1 MDLKEL
7 KAFQAIIQE
16 GTFSKAAQKLNYA
29 QSTITNQI
37 KRLEKELGFQLFVRG
52 WEAELTPSGQLF
64 AKEIDQLI
72 LHWHFVLEQSQKLQ
86 KEEIGTLNIG
96 VIEPIA
102 ATILPS
108 VLQTFRRQK
117 PNITCHFI
125 IGNTDFLHKLL
136 LKGEL
141 DFAISGE
148 PVMNTLPFEELY
160 KEEMSFII
168 AKQQADQVGPISLI
182 KDLYEQP
189 LIIGGESCLYHI
201 KLQKELSR
209 INVEPFTY
217 TISQIS
223 AIPSFLKKFPSVG
236 VVLSS
241 TLLSDEFVK
250 VPIEM
255 EDPFI
260 PIGILTHKERH
271 LSLEN
276 TKQLLLD
283 LFRQEVEQFTCS

>member
-7 KAFQAIIQE
+7 KAFQAVIQE

-72 LHWHFVLEQSQKLQ
+72 LHWNFVLDQSQKLQ
-86 KEEIGTLNIG
+86 KEEVGTLNIG

-102 ATILPS
+102 ISILPS
-108 VLQTFRRQK
+108 VLQTFRKQK

-125 IGNTDFLHKLL
+125 IGNTDSLHKQL
-136 LKGEL
+136 LKGEI
-141 DFAISGE
+141 DFAIAGE
-148 PVMNTLPFEELY
+148 PAMNPLPFEELY

-168 AKQQADQVGPISLI
+168 AKKQADQVGTISLI
-182 KDLYEQP
+182 KDLYQQP
-189 LIIGGESCLYHI
+189 LIIGGESCLYHM

-209 INVEPFTY
+209 INIEPFTY

-223 AIPSFLKKFPSVG
+223 AIPPFLKEFPSVG

-241 TLLSDEFVK
+241 TPLSDEFVK

-260 PIGILTHKERH
+260 PIGILSHKEPH
-271 LSLEN
+271 LFLKN

-283 LFRQEVEQFTCS
+283 LFRQKAGKLTCS

>member
-1 MDLKEL
+1 MLPL
-7 KAFQAIIQE
+7 
-16 GTFSKAAQKLNYA
+16 S
-29 QSTITNQI
+29 
-37 KRLEKELGFQLFVRG
+37 
-52 WEAELTPSGQLF
+52 
-64 AKEIDQLI
+64 
-72 LHWHFVLEQSQKLQ
+72 
-86 KEEIGTLNIG
+86 
-96 VIEPIA
+96 
-102 ATILPS
+102 LPS

-189 LIIGGESCLYHI
+189 LIIGGESCFYHI

-260 PIGILTHKERH
+260 PIGILTHKEPH
-271 LSLEN
+271 LSLEK

-283 LFRQEVEQFTCS
+283 LFRQEAEQFTF

>member
-7 KAFQAIIQE
+7 KAFQAVIQE

-72 LHWHFVLEQSQKLQ
+72 LHWRFVLEQSQKLQ
-86 KEEIGTLNIG
+86 KEEIGTLK
-96 VIEPIA
+96 EPIA

-108 VLQTFRRQK
+108 VLQIFRRHK

-125 IGNTDFLHKLL
+125 IGNTDFLYKLL
-136 LKGEL
+136 LKGEI
-141 DFAISGE
+141 DFAIAGE

-168 AKQQADQVGPISLI
+168 AKQQADQVGTISLI
-182 KDLYEQP
+182 KDLYQQP
-189 LIIGGESCLYHI
+189 LIIGGESCLYHM

-223 AIPSFLKKFPSVG
+223 AIPSFLKEFPSVG

-241 TLLSDEFVK
+241 IPLSDEFVQI
-250 VPIEM
+250 PIEM

-260 PIGILTHKERH
+260 SIGILTHKEPL
-271 LSLEN
+271 LSLEK
-276 TKQLLLD
+276 TQQLLLD
-283 LFRQEVEQFTCS
+283 LFRQEAEQFTFS